1 MAPVDVLL
9 LNTGYFRLVGSHND
23 RMPLSLCYLSAYL
36 EEAGVSHCIFN
47 GEYTGARS
55 YWSWHQLYRS
65 FDLFR
70 LAVAGQSPVF
80 REVAERVADYA
91 PEVIILGCGDP
102 LLASVGLGN
111 PHAAVQQARALRQA
125 GLRHIYFFG
134 PYATLDP
141 ERWLSEGVFD
151 GVLVEHAEGDKSSM
165 LFANACEGA
174 LCWIPCRSTCCPS
187 WTASSRSVNTATSSS
202 PAWGAHGAARSV

>member
-1 MAPVDVLL
+1 MLP
-9 LNTGYFRLVGSHND
+9 
-23 RMPLSLCYLSAYL
+23 SAYL
-36 EEAGVSHCIFN
+36 EEAGVLHCIFN
-47 GEYTGARS
+47 AEYTGARS
-55 YWSWHQLYRS
+55 DWSWHQLYRS

-151 GVLVEHAEGDKSSM
+151 GVLVGAPGRTVVNVVRQRMRGSIVLDPMPLDVLPQLDRLEPLGQHCDIVLASM
-165 LFANACEGA
+165 
-174 LCWIPCRSTCCPS
+174 
-187 WTASSRSVNTATSSS
+187 
-202 PAWGAHGAARSV
+202 GAHGAARSV